1 VEVCEVMTISAD
13 RPDTFEHAPGIDV
26 SPLFEPFELG
36 RLVLRNRFVMPGM
49 QRGWVEGERPLP
61 RMADYYRR
69 RVEGGV
75 SLVISEACAIDH
87 DVSTGQAAAAFID
100 DSTAGA
106 WATCVDAVHA
116 AGGHMLI
123 QLWHEG
129 AMRKEGVGGRRP
141 DLPTLSPSGLVYEGR
156 ENGVAATA
164 EDLEEI
170 KAAFVR
176 SALAA
181 REAGADGIEVHG
193 AHGFLIDEFLWA
205 ETNRRTDGYGGPDL
219 RARLRFPTEVVAAIR
234 NAIGP
239 DPVIS
244 FRFSQWKEVD
254 YEARICETP
263 EELGTMLQ
271 TLRSAGVDMFHASA
285 RYFSR
290 PAWSGSDLGLAGW
303 CKSLTDAAVVTVGSV
318 GLNVDIMTSI
328 LGEEETRLD
337 LEPTLGE
344 LVRRFGRGE
353 FDLVAVGRSN
363 ISDPEWVRKI
373 RDGRHSEVRA
383 FSKDDIRET
392 ESWDAEF
399 AEEANR
405 DHNT

>member
-1 VEVCEVMTISAD
+1 MTISAS
-13 RPDTFEHAPGIDV
+13 RPDTFEQTSHVDV
-26 SPLFEPFELG
+26 SPLFEPFALG
-36 RLVLRNRFVMPGM
+36 PIVLRNRFVMPGM
-49 QRGWVEGERPLP
+49 QRGWVEDDRPLP

-87 DVSTGQAAAAFID
+87 EVSTGQEAAAFID
-100 DSTAGA
+100 NATASA
-106 WATCVDAVHA
+106 WAGCVDAVHG

-129 AMRKEGVGGRRP
+129 GMRKPDVGGRRP
-141 DLPTLSPSGLVYEGR
+141 DLPTLSPSGLVYEGK
-156 ENGVAATA
+156 ENGVAATEA
-164 EDLEEI
+164 DLESI
-170 KAAFVR
+170 RAAFVR

-181 REAGADGIEVHG
+181 RAAGADGVEVHG

-219 RARLRFPTEVVAAIR
+219 RARLRFPAEVVASIR
-234 NAIGP
+234 EAIGP
-239 DPVIS
+239 DAVIS

-263 EELGTMLQ
+263 DELGTMLQ
-271 TLRSAGVDMFHASA
+271 TLRSAGVDMFHAST

-290 PAWSGSDLGLAGW
+290 PAWPGSDLGLAGW
-303 CKSLTDAAVVTVGSV
+303 CKSLTDAVVVTVGSV
-318 GLNVDIMTSI
+318 GLNVDVMTSI
-328 LGEEETRLD
+328 LGDEETGLSLR
-337 LEPTLGE
+337 PTLGE
-344 LVRRFGRGE
+344 LVRRFENGE

-363 ISDPEWVRKI
+363 ISDPDWVHKI
-373 RDGRHSEVRA
+373 RDGYYSDVRGFKKA
-383 FSKDDIRET
+383 DIRET

-405 DHNT
+405 VHHA